1 MGTNAVWWGS
11 YLYLSDW
18 VPGSHLNPR
27 ESGERRRKT
36 KAEGAEREE
45 RCTGEINPSLRPKR
59 NLCNYFVLR
68 FIEMYAS
75 YLAACKSR
83 ITQAESTM
91 KDKQE

>member
-1 MGTNAVWWGS
+1 M
-11 YLYLSDW
+11 YLSEW

-27 ESGERRRKT
+27 ESGKRRRKP
-36 KAEGAEREE
+36 KAEGAKREE
-45 RCTGEINPSLRPKR
+45 RCTREINLSLRPER
-59 NLCNYFVLR
+59 NLCNYFVLP
-68 FIEMYAS
+68 FIEMCTS